1 MKNLN
6 LIKRKEIWVITV
18 KGWLIIGVIG
28 MIILGSFAKTVHP
41 FFAVTDPKRGE
52 ILVVEGWLPRY
63 AIEKAVQEFKENG
76 YRLIITT
83 GGPIYS
89 QLPCSDY
96 KNYAEL
102 AAAILQDLHVDP
114 GKIVSVPAP
123 DVKKDRTYV
132 SAIVLKRWL
141 DQSRPEAKSLDLITL
156 GPHAR
161 RSLILH
167 KMALGSNVSVGVISV
182 PNQGY
187 DPDRWWRYSQGV
199 KTIINEVIGYV
210 YTKLIFRPEKVSP
223 A

>member
-1 MKNLN
+1 MYKLN
-6 LIKRKEIWVITV
+6 LIKRKEVWVITV
-18 KGWLIIGVIG
+18 RGWLVIGVIG

-41 FFAVTDPKRGE
+41 FFAVTDPKRGK

-76 YRLIITT
+76 YQTIITT

-89 QLPCSDY
+89 QLPCGDY
-96 KNYAEL
+96 KNYTEL
-102 AAAILQDLHVDP
+102 AAAVLQDLRVDP

-132 SAIVLKRWL
+132 SAIALKRWL
-141 DQSRPEAKSLDLITL
+141 DQNRRRIKSLDIITL

-182 PNQGY
+182 PNRGY

-210 YTKLIFRPEKVSP
+210 YTKLIFRPEKVQP